1 MPYWDG
7 YPFHETTP
15 GNRIR
20 LKKALEEGKSF
31 SGKLCHIIMCHSN
44 QLVLYFVA
52 FTKAV
57 S

>member
-1 MPYWDG
+1 MPYWGG

-31 SGKLCHIIMCHSN
+31 SGKLCHSN
-44 QLVLYFVA
+44 QLVLHFLA
-52 FTKAV
+52 FTQAV